1 MKGKLYF
8 LDNWI
13 VKYQDVWTGDNRS
26 EFYEAQLPLSP
37 DTHFSLLRDYEGVG
51 EEIEFEID
59 YYFDTQTQHSINVA
73 VLIPTSFIKELNEWD
88 NIYDKYNGVS
98 DLLEFLE
105 WLKINYHPPAKK

>member
-37 DTHFSLLRDYEGVG
+37 DTYFGLLHGYEGVG
-51 EEIEFEID
+51 EEIDFEID

-73 VLIPTSFIKELNEWD
+73 VLIPTNFIEELNEWD
-88 NIYDKYNGVS
+88 DIYSKYNGMS